1 MYVMAPQ
8 TGCTKLSPMN
18 PSLSSIMN
26 DHYDRECDR
35 TLPSSRISELLGKYD
50 RPGPRYT
57 SYPPATEFKTLTPQD
72 YLEALQQRG
81 DHALPS
87 DPVSIYIHVPFC
99 SSPCFYC
106 GCNKVVTRNKNA
118 ARKYLDH
125 LRKEMALLRL
135 QTNLH
140 QRPVTQLHLGGGTPT
155 FLDDAEM
162 TELIHHTAHYF
173 NLVNHAGRDYSIEV
187 DPRTVNLE
195 RIQLLR
201 GLGFNRISL
210 GIQDFDENVQRAIN
224 RHQSVESVRELTQ
237 AIRSSGFRSLNFD
250 LIYGLPLQSL
260 ESINATLRHVIALS
274 PDRISY
280 YNYAHLPDR
289 FPGQRAISAADIPS
303 ASVKLQMLTS
313 IIGTLTAAGYEY
325 VGIDHFVK
333 KSDPL
338 AIARKEGRLCR
349 NFQGYSIDKATDLVG
364 LGVSSISST
373 GLAFAQNATKLEDYY
388 LALDMNQL
396 PVSRGL
402 VSSVEDI
409 LRRAIIQQLTCYRS
423 LDIETIEAEFGI
435 DFAQHFRTALVELQ
449 QFERDGLIAWTDSKN
464 MIVTPE
470 GALLLRNL
478 CMVFDEYLQRNSV
491 ASPVFSRAI

>member
-1 MYVMAPQ
+1 MNLS
-8 TGCTKLSPMN
+8 LSPIIN
-18 PSLSSIMN
+18 HQDDNECNLVLS
-26 DHYDRECDR
+26 
-35 TLPSSRISELLGKYD
+35 SSRIIELLEKYD

-57 SYPPATEFKTLTPQD
+57 SYPPVTEFKTMTSLA
-72 YLEALQQRG
+72 YLAALQQRG
-81 DHALPS
+81 EIALPS
-87 DPVSIYIHVPFC
+87 DSLSIYIHIPFC
-99 SSPCFYC
+99 SSPCYYC
-106 GCNKVVTRNKNA
+106 GCNKVITRNKSA

-155 FLDDAEM
+155 FLDDAEI

-173 NLVNHAGRDYSIEV
+173 NLVTSPGRDYSIEV
-187 DPRTVNLE
+187 DPRTVTLG

-210 GIQDFDENVQRAIN
+210 GIQDFDDNVQRAIN
-224 RHQSVESVRELTQ
+224 RQQTVESVRELTD
-237 AIRSSGFRSLNFD
+237 AIRSCGFNSLNFD
-250 LIYGLPLQSL
+250 LIYGLPLQTL
-260 ESINATLRHVIALS
+260 ESINATLRQVIVLS

-280 YNYAHLPDR
+280 YNYAHLPAR
-289 FPGQRAISAADIPS
+289 FPAQRAIRATDIPV

-338 AIARKEGRLCR
+338 ARARHEGRLCR
-349 NFQGYSIDKATDLVG
+349 NFQGYSIEKATDLVG

-373 GLAFAQNATKLEDYY
+373 GLVFAQNSVKLEDYY
-388 LALDMNQL
+388 LALNMNQL
-396 PVSRGL
+396 PVERGL
-402 VSSVEDI
+402 VSSVEDV
-409 LRRAIIQQLTCYRS
+409 LRRAVIQQLACYRS
-423 LDIETIEAEFGI
+423 LDIEAIEVEFGI
-435 DFAQHFRTALVELQ
+435 DFTEHFRAPLLELQ
-449 QFERDGLIAWTDSKN
+449 QFERDGLITWTDEKHLT
-464 MIVTPE
+464 VTDE

-478 CMVFDEYLQRNSV
+478 CMVFDEYLSRNGV
-491 ASPVFSRAI
+491 LKPVFSRAI